1 MKHLLDL
8 DNWPRKDHFHFF
20 KQFEEPFFG
29 ITVTIDCT
37 KAYAKAKEEGIS
49 FFLYYL
55 HKSLAA
61 ANTVESFRYRIKGNE
76 ILVYDEVHA
85 SPTINRP
92 DGSFGFAYMDF
103 HNDFGTFYAEALK
116 ETERVQNSK
125 GLVPA
130 VSGENVIHFSS
141 IPWINFTSLSHVRS
155 FSFNDCIPKI
165 SFGKMTEANGI
176 KTMPVSVHV
185 HHALMDGYHVGQFI
199 ERFQQLMD
207 ESEVKQEEVLK
218 M

>member
-8 DNWPRKDHFHFF
+8 DNWPRKDHFNFF

-29 ITVTIDCT
+29 VTVTIDCT
-37 KAYAKAKEEGIS
+37 KAYNKAKEEGIS

-61 ANTVESFRYRIKGNE
+61 ANTVEAFRYRIKGNE
-76 ILVYDEVHA
+76 VLVYDEVHA

-103 HNDFGTFYAEALK
+103 HNDFETFYGEAQQ

-141 IPWINFTSLSHVRS
+141 IPWINFTSLSHARS

-165 SFGKMTEANGI
+165 SFGKMTEANGVKI
-176 KTMPVSVHV
+176 MPVSVHV

-199 ERFQQLMD
+199 ERFQQLMN

>member
-8 DNWPRKDHFHFF
+8 DNWPRKDHFNFF

-29 ITVTIDCT
+29 VTVTIDCT
-37 KAYAKAKEEGIS
+37 KAYNKAKEEGIS

-61 ANTVESFRYRIKGNE
+61 ANTVEAFRYRIKGNE
-76 ILVYDEVHA
+76 VLVYDEVHA

-103 HNDFGTFYAEALK
+103 YDDFETFYGEAQQ

-141 IPWINFTSLSHVRS
+141 IPWINFTSLSHARS

-165 SFGKMTEANGI
+165 SFGKMTEANGVKI
-176 KTMPVSVHV
+176 MPVSVHV

-199 ERFQQLMD
+199 ERFQQLMN